1 MFMLKKYAALSNE
14 AGYDDK
20 YEDCIPRKRCTTFLA
35 ESLFI
40 WDGWIILFY
49 LRSVLNVFFLYFQTT
64 LDRHMYVL

>member
-20 YEDCIPRKRCTTFLA
+20 YEDCIPQKRCTTFLA

-40 WDGWIILFY
+40 
-49 LRSVLNVFFLYFQTT
+49 
-64 LDRHMYVL
+64 